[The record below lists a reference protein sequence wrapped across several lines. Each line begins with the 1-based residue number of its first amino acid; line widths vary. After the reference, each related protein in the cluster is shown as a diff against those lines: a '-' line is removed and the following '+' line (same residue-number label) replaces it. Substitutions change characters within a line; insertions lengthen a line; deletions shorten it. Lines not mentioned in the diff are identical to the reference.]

1 MTLKRK
7 DSNQPELEQ
16 LWGRFLPPLTPEQ
29 IDLSIK
35 LCQKIKAR
43 KQLERKLGLFNEAAD
58 SQNDT

>member
-43 KQLERKLGLFNEAAD
+43 KQLERKLGF
-58 SQNDT
+58 